1 VNHSLQKT
9 SESSEA
15 RRHVASNEERGAV
28 NHGFP
33 RGTGPRIFSV
43 SSGKG
48 GVGKTLTSVHL
59 AAALRAQGMAVLVL
73 DADLGLANVDV
84 VLGLQPKAT
93 LHDVI
98 EGRRQFKDII
108 IDGPQGMRIIPSGS
122 GIRDMT
128 SLSAL
133 QRISLTTGLQ
143 SLNED
148 FDAIVIDTGAG
159 IGDNVTHF
167 ASIADTPIIV
177 TTPEP
182 HAMTDAY
189 AVIKVLNEVNAQE
202 KFFLLVNMTSSQ
214 SEALKVC
221 QRISGVADRFLG
233 VDIQFAGNIPFDHDV
248 QSAVAARKVAGTN
261 WNHTISGQG
270 WLDMSRRVMNEPGRE
285 QTQHKD
291 LSGALMKLVSNSRGA
306 FGANAM

>member
-1 VNHSLQKT
+1 MNYSVQNT
-9 SESSEA
+9 NESSGT
-15 RRHVASNEERGAV
+15 RQHVAHPEERGAM
-28 NHGFP
+28 NYGFS
-33 RGTGPRIFSV
+33 RGNGPRIFTV

-59 AAALRAQGMAVLVL
+59 GAALRTQGMTVLVL

-98 EGRRQFKDII
+98 EGHCQFKDII
-108 IDGPQGMRIIPSGS
+108 IDGPQGLRIIPSGS

-128 SLSAL
+128 SLTAL

-143 SLNED
+143 SLDED
-148 FDAIVIDTGAG
+148 FDAVVIDTGAG
-159 IGDNVTHF
+159 ISDNVTHF

-202 KFFLLVNMTSSQ
+202 KFHLLVNMTSSE

-248 QSAVAARKVAGTN
+248 QTAVAARKVAGTN
-261 WNHTISGQG
+261 WNHSISGQG
-270 WLDMSRRVMNEPGRE
+270 WLDMSRRVMSEPVRE
-285 QTQHKD
+285 QAQHKD
-291 LSGALMKLVSNSRGA
+291 LSGALMKLVSNNRSA
-306 FGANAM
+306 LSSNAM